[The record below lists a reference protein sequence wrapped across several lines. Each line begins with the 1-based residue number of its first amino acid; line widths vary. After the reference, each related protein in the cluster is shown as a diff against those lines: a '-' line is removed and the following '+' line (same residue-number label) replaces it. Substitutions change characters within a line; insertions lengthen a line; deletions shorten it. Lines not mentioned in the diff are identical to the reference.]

1 MLNTTQKEWVEN
13 ILIETGKITRNK
25 CLVNYVSRL
34 GAIIAKLKNDGYTF
48 DVGYIDVKTP
58 FGTGR
63 DYEYKVVSY
72 PLAVQDLI
80 DAGKQK
86 KDDTSIVW
94 GKEPKKQEPTLFDIR
109 YIATNEDDASDTVS
123 FKAQSDEDAKHWI
136 INNLDMSRV
145 WKYTRA

>member
-1 MLNTTQKEWVEN
+1 MINTTQEEWVEN
-13 ILIETGKITRNK
+13 ILVETGKITRNK

-72 PLAVQDLI
+72 PLVVQDLI
-80 DAGKQK
+80 DAGKK
-86 KDDTSIVW
+86 KMIQVLFGVKSQRNKSQHYLILDTLQQMKMIQATQSGLKHKMMIVQSI
-94 GKEPKKQEPTLFDIR
+94 G
-109 YIATNEDDASDTVS
+109 
-123 FKAQSDEDAKHWI
+123 
-136 INNLDMSRV
+136 
-145 WKYTRA
+145 